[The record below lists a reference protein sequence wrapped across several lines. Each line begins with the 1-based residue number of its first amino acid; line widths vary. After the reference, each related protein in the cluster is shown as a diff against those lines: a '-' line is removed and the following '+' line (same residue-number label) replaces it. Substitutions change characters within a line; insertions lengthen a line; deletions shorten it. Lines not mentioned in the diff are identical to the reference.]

1 MVLLCAGGKNTLIP
15 RYFMTLFFVSV
26 QTNTAVKTAQLQL
39 FRHARQTTVVSWK
52 EHQEQLHCLFK
63 HITQFEMLILAWA
76 NAHDYEIPFQAI
88 TAFVF
93 HRKLYAAHILYAV
106 DKINWEFGPQI
117 IRTEQIWISD
127 EYSGVFSPFMN
138 MLLQAGVCKGVMR
151 EW

>member
-1 MVLLCAGGKNTLIP
+1 MVLLCAGGKKHPNTMVL
-15 RYFMTLFFVSV
+15 YDSFFVRV
-26 QTNTAVKTAQLQL
+26 QTNTAVKTAELQF

-117 IRTEQIWISD
+117 IRTERIWISD

-138 MLLQAGVCKGVMR
+138 MLLQAGVWKGVMR